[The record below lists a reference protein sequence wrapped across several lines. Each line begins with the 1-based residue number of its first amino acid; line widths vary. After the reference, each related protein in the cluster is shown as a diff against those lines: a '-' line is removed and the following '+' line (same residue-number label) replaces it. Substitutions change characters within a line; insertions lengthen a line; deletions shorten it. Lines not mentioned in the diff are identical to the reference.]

1 MNITPYSR
9 NMTALTAR
17 TVNQP
22 TPKQSAFLS
31 KENVEGT
38 ESSTNHQKTS
48 TEQFD
53 HRPRWQKGAIQTVSY
68 PIGINTYNAEVIT
81 FDKTSTAEKP
91 VMRIGNTGLLIDP
104 TKVDPSNCT
113 EVELA
118 AYCCYLD
125 ACMYRDGIPV
135 PFGGTSFQFWISSIT
150 HDAVNGNK
158 HSSDPT
164 LAEKMTVKKNWLGM
178 LTSAVQTLLNVK
190 DYGQY
195 LEMKKILDYIEKE
208 KKA

>member
-38 ESSTNHQKTS
+38 ENNTNHQKTS

-53 HRPRWQKGAIQTVSY
+53 HRPRWQKGALPVSSSA
-68 PIGINTYNAEVIT
+68 GAIT

-91 VMRIGNTGLLIDP
+91 VMRVGDTDLLIDP
-104 TKVDPSNCT
+104 TKVDLSNCT
-113 EVELA
+113 EVEKD

-125 ACMYRDGIPV
+125 ACMRRDGIPV
-135 PFGGTSFQFWISSIT
+135 PNGGALFRFKVCSIMNDIAKHGSFSE
-150 HDAVNGNK
+150 
-158 HSSDPT
+158 PT
-164 LAEKMTVKKNWLGM
+164 PEEKMTVKKNWLGM

>member
-9 NMTALTAR
+9 DMVALTAQ

-22 TPKQSAFLS
+22 KPKPSAFLS
-31 KENVEGT
+31 TENVEGT

-48 TEQFD
+48 PEQFD
-53 HRPRWQKGAIQTVSY
+53 HRPRWQKGALPVSSSA
-68 PIGINTYNAEVIT
+68 GAIT

-91 VMRIGNTGLLIDP
+91 VMRVGNTGLLIDP
-104 TKVDPSNCT
+104 TKVDLSNCT
-113 EVELA
+113 EVEKD

-125 ACMYRDGIPV
+125 ACMRRDGIPV
-135 PFGGTSFQFWISSIT
+135 PNGGALFRFKVCSIMNDIAK
-150 HDAVNGNK
+150 HGNF
-158 HSSDPT
+158 SEPT
-164 LAEKMTVKKNWLGM
+164 PEEKMTVKKNWLGM

-195 LEMKKILDYIEKE
+195 LEMKKILDYIEQE
-208 KKA
+208 KKS